1 MDDRDTSMDRAVPQY
16 MDWIIEQGVG
26 ACVFCSEEAFER
38 RVAAGREEAALE
50 ARLSDAIGR
59 GVADIE
65 AGRFTTSVEDAL
77 QHAAE
82 LRNKRA

>member
-1 MDDRDTSMDRAVPQY
+1 

>member
-65 AGRFTTSVEDAL
+65 AGLFTTSVEDAL